1 MKPELRVFT
10 NGFEGSWPAIEYA
23 AWMSQAMQ
31 TPLVLT
37 GALEEKRQNRD
48 VEDLFSRAV
57 ALFQQKGLSYRL
69 ELSAQTAEQSLVSSA
84 RQHPQALFVFGPFG
98 RPSLRR
104 LVMGRSFRQVM
115 AQVAAPLL
123 YVPKIRLPLKQ
134 VLLCMGGLSYTLTA
148 EHLGLKVASMTGA
161 SVTLLTVVPPVD
173 LDYPEARAIRDNW
186 QRLAETDT
194 QPGRVLR
201 DALQLGQEMQ
211 VPVSVRTRSGIIAE
225 EILDE
230 ICSGAFDLVCMGSP
244 YSAHSLRHLYTA
256 NITADVAEAGLA
268 PVLTARFQPP
278 AASTPDYLPE
288 GEENVR

>member
-1 MKPELRVFT
+1 MKPHLRLFT

-37 GALEEKRQNRD
+37 GALEEKRKNRD
-48 VEDLFSRAV
+48 VEEIFSQAV
-57 ALFQQKGLSYRL
+57 TLFQTRGVEYSL
-69 ELSAQTAEQSLVSSA
+69 ELAQETAERSILHAAQ
-84 RQHPQALFVFGPFG
+84 QHPQALFIFGPFG

-104 LVMGRSFRQVM
+104 LVMGRSFRQIM
-115 AQVAAPLL
+115 AQVAVPLL
-123 YVPKIRLPLKQ
+123 YVPKTRLPLRKI
-134 VLLCMGGLSYTLTA
+134 LLCMGGLSYTLTA

-173 LDYPEARAIRDNW
+173 LDYPEAREVRDNW

-194 QPGRVLR
+194 QPGRALR
-201 DALQLGQEMQ
+201 QAIQLGQEMN
-211 VPVSVRTRSGIIAE
+211 VSISVHTRSGIIAE

-230 ICSGAFDLVCMGSP
+230 IKSGEFDLVCMGSP
-244 YSAHSLRHLYTA
+244 YSAHSLRHLYTS

-268 PVLTARFQPP
+268 PVLTARF
-278 AASTPDYLPE
+278 STSELSS
-288 GEENVR
+288 